1 MKTMKMRRFEKVD
14 AALLTR
20 LGKRYQRAVV
30 AGRGAASPKP

>member
-30 AGRGAASPKP
+30 AGGGAASPKP